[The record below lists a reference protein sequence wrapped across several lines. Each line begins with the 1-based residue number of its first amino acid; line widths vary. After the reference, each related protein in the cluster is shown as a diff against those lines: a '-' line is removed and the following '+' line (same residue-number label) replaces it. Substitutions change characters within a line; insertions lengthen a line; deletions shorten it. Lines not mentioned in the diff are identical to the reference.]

1 MLSDVYF
8 CLCIISGLYS
18 SHTYAGRVL
27 SGNLSSGSSSF
38 VTIYQGGIAHFNI
51 PLPVDE
57 IKGISASAGGFA
69 SFDRLLITVRGY
81 SVFYCSYI

>member
-1 MLSDVYF
+1 MRCAVKSTLLRDVYF

-27 SGNLSSGSSSF
+27 SGNVSSGSSSF

-51 PLPVDE
+51 PLPVGG
-57 IKGISASAGGFA
+57 IRRISASAGGFE
-69 SFDRLLITVRGY
+69 SFA
-81 SVFYCSYI
+81 